1 MLSLIFSLLIAV
13 ATGLITGFI
22 NYGFGVFIGLFAGM
36 GMFIFFTR
44 FYSKKL
50 QDVFTDANTYIQK
63 QQFDKAI
70 SILRSGYKYNNHAF
84 LVKAQIDSQIGII

>member
-13 ATGLITGFI
+13 ATGLITGYLI
-22 NYGFGVFIGLFAGM
+22 NYGFGIFIGLFAGM

-50 QDVFTDANTYIQK
+50 QSVFTDANSYIQK

-70 SILRSGYKYNNHAF
+70 SILRSGYKYNNHA
-84 LVKAQIDSQIGII
+84 